1 MPVVLLQLPKT
12 EFIPDNRPR
21 ECPYCKNPIL
31 QRWGRVTKPIKGRT
45 GSLAVIYRYRCEECK
60 KTFRHY
66 PKWIDRAGHTHSIRQ
81 LAGLLSALG
90 LSNRTIADLFKDIG
104 VDISYSTIWREAKI
118 LINCL
123 NMMNIDSYNL
133 KPTID
138 KAYLH
143 NVSAKFGIVVTLGLG
158 YEKYVVLGTLDE
170 PNPTTVVNWMQ
181 TLVNDSGI
189 TVSRLGTGTL
199 DYMHILSHLN

>member
-12 EFIPDNRPR
+12 EIIPDSRPR
-21 ECPYCKNPIL
+21 ECPYCKSPVL

-45 GSLAVIYRYRCEECK
+45 GSLAVIYRFRCEECK

-66 PKWIDRAGHTHSIRQ
+66 PKWIDRSGHTHSIRQ

-104 VDISYSTIWREAKI
+104 VDLSYSTIWREAKI
-118 LINCL
+118 LISHL
-123 NMMNIDSYNL
+123 DMMNIDDYDL

-138 KAYLH
+138 KEYLH
-143 NVSAKFGIVVTLGLG
+143 NVSSKFGIVVTLGLG
-158 YEKYVVLGTLDE
+158 YERYVVLGTLDE
-170 PNPTTVVNWMQ
+170 PNPTIVVDWMQ

-189 TVSRLGTGTL
+189 KVSRLGTGTL
-199 DYMHILSHLN
+199 DYMHSLSQLN